1 MTPNPNFTTAF
12 VVAQSP
18 GEVFKAITN
27 PRGWWSEAIEGSTEK
42 QGDEFTYRYQDMH
55 RCRIRLVEVIPDSK
69 VVWHVLDNHFSFT
82 EDETEWTDTT
92 IVFEIASRNDGT
104 ELRFTHQGLV
114 PAYECFNIC
123 SNAWGSYVNG
133 SLKSLITTG
142 KGRPNPKVES

>member
-42 QGDEFTYRYQDMH
+42 QGDEFTYRYRDMH